1 MDDRLG
7 VSSVAGEKGTGTT
20 NEILE
25 MGDFHGMMCAWW
37 SKEMGQGCSC
47 ETLQNLSM
55 ATGSSHLNAPFL
67 SYLILKALTK
77 SSAL

>member
-25 MGDFHGMMCAWW
+25 MGDFHGMMCAW
-37 SKEMGQGCSC
+37 
-47 ETLQNLSM
+47 
-55 ATGSSHLNAPFL
+55 
-67 SYLILKALTK
+67 
-77 SSAL
+77 